1 MAITIYDYLASKRPQ
16 QSFDVLLAT
25 GKSVPYP
32 RNTNQLAQMLR
43 QYVQMG
49 GEDALLVLAQIHPDK
64 DLIEAIMMDAIKKKN
79 EDFGLNNIDRI
90 EVEKE
95 SDCSCKSKSKSCGCE
110 DKHNEDE
117 GFPTLNSN
125 FANFCPSCALSLAF
139 DGYGNRNR
147 NRNYFSNFA
156 YADGSNTL
164 PNQVAGSQIPQL
176 LIGVGILGLAVALII
191 KVSK

>member
-16 QSFDVLLAT
+16 ESFDVLLAT

-32 RNTNQLAQMLR
+32 RTTNQLAQMLK
-43 QYVQMG
+43 QFVQMG

-64 DLIEAIMMDAIKKKN
+64 ELIESILMDAIKKKN
-79 EDFGLNNIDRI
+79 EDFGLNNVDKI
-90 EVEKE
+90 EIEGE
-95 SDCSCKSKSKSCGCE
+95 SDCGCNKGKKTCGCE
-110 DKHNEDE
+110 DKHNEND

-139 DGYGNRNR
+139 DGYRNR
-147 NRNYFSNFA
+147 NRNQFSNFIS
-156 YADGSNTL
+156 DT
-164 PNQVAGSQIPQL
+164 PPQMPQQVAGSQVPQL
-176 LIGVGILGLAVALII
+176 LIGIGVLGLALALII

>member
-16 QSFDVLLAT
+16 ESFDVLLAT

-32 RNTNQLAQMLR
+32 RTTNQLAQMLK
-43 QYVQMG
+43 QFVQMG

-64 DLIEAIMMDAIKKKN
+64 ELIESILMDAIKKKN
-79 EDFGLNNIDRI
+79 EDFGLNNVDKI
-90 EVEKE
+90 EIEGE
-95 SDCSCKSKSKSCGCE
+95 SDCGCNKGKKPCGCE
-110 DKHNEDE
+110 DKHNEND

-139 DGYGNRNR
+139 DGYRNR
-147 NRNYFSNFA
+147 NRNQFSNFIS
-156 YADGSNTL
+156 DT
-164 PNQVAGSQIPQL
+164 PPQMPQQVAGSQVPQL
-176 LIGVGILGLAVALII
+176 LIGIGVLGLALALII